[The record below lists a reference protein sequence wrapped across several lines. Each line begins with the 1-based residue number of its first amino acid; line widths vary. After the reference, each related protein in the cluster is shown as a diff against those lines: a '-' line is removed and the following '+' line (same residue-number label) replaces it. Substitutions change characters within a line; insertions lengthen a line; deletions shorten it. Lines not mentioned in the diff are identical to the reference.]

1 MTATTTEFTE
11 FAVLTGEYTFDP
23 NHTRL
28 GFVARHAMVTK
39 VRGSFNTFTGTI
51 NIDGEHP
58 ENSGV
63 RVTVEVDSVDTR
75 NEMRDNHLRSN
86 DFLDIANY
94 PHLTFAST
102 EIKHLGGNDFEVTG
116 ELTIKGVT
124 RTVTV
129 PVEYQGSATDPF
141 GNQRIGFE
149 GSTVINRTDFGV
161 TYNAALETG
170 GVLVGDKITLEF
182 EVSAIKTA

>member
-1 MTATTTEFTE
+1 MTVTTTD
-11 FAVLTGEYTFDP
+11 FAVLTGEYTFDV
-23 NHTRL
+23 NHTRI

-39 VRGSFNTFTGTI
+39 VRGSFNTFTGTAS
-51 NIDGEHP
+51 IDGERP
-58 ENSGV
+58 ENSSV

-86 DFLDIANY
+86 DFLDIANH
-94 PHLTFAST
+94 PQITFTST
-102 EIKHLGGNDFEVTG
+102 DIKHVGGNDFEVTG

-124 RTVTV
+124 KTVTL
-129 PVEYQGSATDPF
+129 PLEYQGSATDPF
-141 GNQRIGFE
+141 GNHRIGFE

>member
-1 MTATTTEFTE
+1 MGRSTA
-11 FAVLTGEYTFDP
+11 
-23 NHTRL
+23 
-28 GFVARHAMVTK
+28 
-39 VRGSFNTFTGTI
+39 FTGTAS
-51 NIDGEHP
+51 IDGERP
-58 ENSGV
+58 ENSSV

-94 PHLTFAST
+94 PQITFSST
-102 EIKHLGGNDFEVTG
+102 DIKHVGGNDFEVTG

-124 RTVTV
+124 KTVTL
-129 PVEYQGSATDPF
+129 PLEYQGSATDPF
-141 GNQRIGFE
+141 GNHRIGFE

>member
-1 MTATTTEFTE
+1 MTITTTD
-11 FAVLTGEYTFDP
+11 FAALTGEYTFDV
-23 NHTRL
+23 NHTRV

-39 VRGSFNTFTGTI
+39 VRGSFNTFTGSAS
-51 NIDGEHP
+51 IDGERP
-58 ENSGV
+58 ENSSV

-94 PHLTFAST
+94 PQITFTST
-102 EIKHLGGNDFEVTG
+102 DVKHVGGNDFEVTG

-124 RTVTV
+124 NTVTL
-129 PVEYQGSATDPF
+129 PLEYQGSATDPF
-141 GNQRIGFE
+141 GNHRIGFE